1 MIVIG
6 LMSGTS
12 ADGIDAAVVSIEGA
26 PPALTWELLAHVQ
39 VPHPPALRE
48 AIFAGFDPQRATVE
62 HLCKLNFALGR
73 AFGEAALQA
82 LAAAGLKPEQAQL
95 IGSHGQTLWHIP
107 EGADAS
113 TLQLGE
119 AAVIAEVTGLPVV
132 SNFRTRD
139 MAAGGQGAP
148 LVAYVDALLLSH
160 PTRHRAVQNIGGIA
174 NVTYLPPVGA
184 PTGDQADGADTQV
197 YGADTQVRP
206 YLPCAFDTGPGNMLI
221 DDAAQRATGGAWTY
235 DHDGTL
241 AASGR
246 VDDQLLAEL
255 LADPYFQERPPK
267 TTGREH
273 FGAQLGAQIWELGR
287 KRGLAPADIVATLT
301 ALTAE
306 SIARAYRDFLPHFP
320 DEVILSGGGA
330 LNPTLTAMLRERI
343 ARASCP
349 ANCPTTLLRSD
360 DVSLPGAAK
369 EALIFAILA
378 YETWHGRPG
387 NLPAATGARHAVVL
401 GSITP

>member
-12 ADGIDAAVVSIEGA
+12 ADGIDAAVVRVEGA
-26 PPALTWELLAHVQ
+26 PPALTWELLMHVQ
-39 VPHPPALRE
+39 VPHPSALRE
-48 AIFAGFDPQRATVE
+48 AIFAGFDPKTGTTE

-73 AFGEAALQA
+73 AFGDAALQA
-82 LAAAGLKPEQAQL
+82 LTAAGLKPEQAQL

-119 AAVIAEVTGLPVV
+119 PAVIAEMTGLPVV

-174 NVTYLPPVGA
+174 NVTYLPP
-184 PTGDQADGADTQV
+184 TGADNAAT
-197 YGADTQVRP
+197 
-206 YLPCAFDTGPGNMLI
+206 PCAFDTGPGNMLI

-241 AASGR
+241 AAAGQI
-246 VDDQLLAEL
+246 DDRLLSEL

-267 TTGREH
+267 TTGRER
-273 FGAQLGAQIWELGR
+273 FGTQLGAQIWELAQEHN
-287 KRGLAPADIVATLT
+287 LAAADIVATLT

-306 SIARAYRDFLPHFP
+306 SITRAYRDFLPHFP

-330 LNPTLTAMLRERI
+330 CNPTLSAMLRERI
-343 ARASCP
+343 TP
-349 ANCPTTLLRSD
+349 ATLLRSD
-360 DVSLPGAAK
+360 EVELSSAAGLPSAAK

-378 YETWHGRPG
+378 YETWHGRQG

-401 GSITP
+401 GSITPGGVRNEG